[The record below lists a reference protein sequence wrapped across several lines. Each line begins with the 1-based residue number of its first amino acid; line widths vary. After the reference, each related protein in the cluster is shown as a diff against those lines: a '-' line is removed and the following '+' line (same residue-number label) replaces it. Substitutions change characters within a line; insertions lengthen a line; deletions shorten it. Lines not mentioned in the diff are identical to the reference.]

1 MTIFQYIEKEQC
13 NSFQKITKTQVL
25 YFFCL
30 LLRTEAFNHAT
41 VSPFCRV
48 STSTL
53 GIWTQRV
60 NGVVF
65 IVMQSG
71 IAYVLSYGVSRVS
84 IISMC
89 KHSSSSVTG
98 RLCCELTLA
107 KPVLRHMMYK
117 VSLTSR
123 VYVTQVLTFLQNIH
137 ICLLFI
143 AGRNFWW
150 VVLADLNDIVVYVAT
165 AFSMMHSATD
175 AARMV
180 VFRIVICPI
189 VWNITK
195 VCARTGFSNFLTEIT
210 MICFHW
216 RK

>member
-1 MTIFQYIEKEQC
+1 M
-13 NSFQKITKTQVL
+13 

-30 LLRTEAFNHAT
+30 ILRTEAFNHAT

-89 KHSSSSVTG
+89 KHISSSGTE
-98 RLCCELTLA
+98 RICCELTLA
-107 KPVLRHMMYK
+107 KPVLWHMMYN

-123 VYVTQVLTFLQNIH
+123 VLVTPVSTFVQNIH
-137 ICLLFI
+137 ICLLVF
-143 AGRNFWW
+143 AGCFLWW
-150 VVLADLNDIVVYVAT
+150 FFAVRPRNDIVVYVAT
-165 AFSMMHSATD
+165 AFSMMHCATD

-195 VCARTGFSNFLTEIT
+195 ICARTGFSNFLTNYNDPLI
-210 MICFHW
+210 I
-216 RK
+216 R